1 MVTRVAAH
9 VTVEAVVLV
18 AASDIESVIEILQQ
32 CQLAGATVT
41 MQTQKPPSRQ
51 SQAVANAQAERAVAA
66 HGLLQATPTVGALA
80 QPAPELQIAPARSA
94 SPCVGD
100 AASQIYSV
108 FIGTLHGNWRPTQ
121 RARCRA
127 VCATL
132 DADSPLRMTQHIRR
146 LLARPSIILLSPL
159 QIEMR
164 HYYAISLLATRCIA
178 THYTVT
184 LELFSPVMRCR

>member
-1 MVTRVAAH
+1 MVTRVTAVAAH
-9 VTVEAVVLV
+9 VTVKAVVLV
-18 AASDIESVIEILQQ
+18 AASDIESVIERLQQ

-66 HGLLQATPTVGALA
+66 HGLLQATPTVGAPA

-100 AASQIYSV
+100 TSQIYSQCL
-108 FIGTLHGNWRPTQ
+108 GTLRGNWRPTQ
-121 RARCRA
+121 RARSRA

-132 DADSPLRMTQHIRR
+132 DADSPLRT
-146 LLARPSIILLSPL
+146 
-159 QIEMR
+159 
-164 HYYAISLLATRCIA
+164 
-178 THYTVT
+178 
-184 LELFSPVMRCR
+184 

>member
-1 MVTRVAAH
+1 MVTRVTAVAAH

-18 AASDIESVIEILQQ
+18 ATSDIESVIERLQQ

-41 MQTQKPPSRQ
+41 MQTLKPPSRQ

-108 FIGTLHGNWRPTQ
+108 FRDPS
-121 RARCRA
+121 RK
-127 VCATL
+127 
-132 DADSPLRMTQHIRR
+132 
-146 LLARPSIILLSPL
+146 LAPN
-159 QIEMR
+159 
-164 HYYAISLLATRCIA
+164 ATREVSRGVRNPRRRFA
-178 THYTVT
+178 VT
-184 LELFSPVMRCR
+184 NDSAYSAASSTSFDHTIITPTN

>member
-1 MVTRVAAH
+1 MVTRVTAVAAH

-18 AASDIESVIEILQQ
+18 ATSDIESVIERLQQ

-108 FIGTLHGNWRPTQ
+108 FRDPSRKLAPNATQ
-121 RARCRA
+121 QKNY
-127 VCATL
+127 VGY
-132 DADSPLRMTQHIRR
+132 S
-146 LLARPSIILLSPL
+146 LSYSAL
-159 QIEMR
+159 VS
-164 HYYAISLLATRCIA
+164 YSL
-178 THYTVT
+178 
-184 LELFSPVMRCR
+184 